1 MGRMHI
7 IVLNPIVVIVITI
20 AVVIIGSTIVAIIT
34 IIIIAKEGD
43 ACICM
48 YVYIYICSIR
58 FATSHQPIRGV
69 LDRSSVGWLDR
80 LIAR

>member
-1 MGRMHI
+1 MGRLHI
-7 IVLNPIVVIVITI
+7 LVLNPIVVIVITI

-48 YVYIYICSIR
+48 YIYICSIR
-58 FATSHQPIRGV
+58 FATSHQPIRGIH
-69 LDRSSVGWLDR
+69 DRSSVGWLDR